1 MVRKKERRM
10 SYKFVSFLCFDR
22 REEDNVFGGKT
33 VKSWNVEAAVS
44 IVQDRVILQEKQLHV
59 GAY

>member
-1 MVRKKERRM
+1 M

-22 REEDNVFGGKT
+22 REEDNVFGRKT

-44 IVQDRVILQEKQLHV
+44 IVQDRVILQEKQLDV